1 MSNKLVFT
9 CNACG
14 AKGTIK
20 LDDDFEAEVCPVC
33 GNSLDVEADDE
44 EAYEE

>member
-1 MSNKLVFT
+1 MSKLVFV

-20 LDDDFEAEVCPVC
+20 LEDDVEAECCPVC
-33 GNSLDVEADDE
+33 GNSLDVEAGDE
-44 EAYEE
+44 EDFEE